1 MSITKIPGG
10 WCVAEM
16 IGGYRV
22 KRLYIGYTKR
32 EALREFRAEF
42 KRGLS

>member
-1 MSITKIPGG
+1 MSAERIQGG
-10 WCVAEM
+10 WCISEM

-32 EALREFRAEF
+32 EAMREFRAEF
-42 KRGLS
+42 KRGAA